1 MQIDSEKSFI
11 GELRSRIDVY
21 YNIIIRNL
29 RDSIPK
35 AIGFL
40 LVKAAQEQLQYQLYN
55 EIMRNENSLSSIQEV
70 FKNYF

>member
-40 LVKAAQEQLQYQLYN
+40 LVKAA
-55 EIMRNENSLSSIQEV
+55 
-70 FKNYF
+70 